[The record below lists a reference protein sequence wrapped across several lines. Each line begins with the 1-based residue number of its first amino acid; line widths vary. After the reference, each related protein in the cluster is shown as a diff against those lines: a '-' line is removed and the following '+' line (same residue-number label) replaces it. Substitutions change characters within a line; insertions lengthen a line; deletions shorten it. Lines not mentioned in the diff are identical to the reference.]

1 VNFKNK
7 SMNNNKEKREI
18 DKTANEVYSF
28 WKKSFVFVK
37 KTKIKT
43 LKSILILAFL
53 AGVSSTLIL
62 TVSTDIHI
70 TSKAAGETASL
81 ILSPSSLDV
90 STDDNFNLNLQINT
104 DSADVVVAR
113 AIVNYDT
120 DNFSLE
126 SYDISSTVFANNA
139 CTSEGKTA
147 CEIIDNNTANGT
159 ISITLA
165 KPTPGVN
172 TSSGLFATLTFK
184 ALQETTDSI
193 TIDFIG
199 AGDYTDSDIILDD
212 GNGTDTLNS
221 VVNSTITITDQSG
234 SSTCESF
241 TYSSWS
247 SCRSNSTQS
256 RTVTSS
262 LPSGCINGDPILSQ
276 SCTYNSGSRGGGGG
290 GRITPVDTTPPTQP
304 NNFNVATEDTQA
316 TLTWTNPTD
325 SDFSKIK
332 ILRKENSTPTSHNDT
347 TAEIVYE
354 GTDTNFIDTNLD
366 SNKKY
371 YYSIFAYDTK
381 LNYSNI
387 LTISTDNNEQNNNQ
401 NQINQNQ
408 TNTNNS
414 ICNGYDLKNLFGINS
429 DMVEC
434 ISQKEAETT
443 NKHNSYVEL
452 NDTTYSIYQKI
463 VDTKAEYSENISQ
476 SNKYSIAMFIH
487 TGTEATKW
495 LGAGE
500 RAGVINSFYSAFN
513 RMPETELD
521 WKDIIKIANGRWP
534 KQTNNKA
541 EENAKIQFKKI
552 YLRDADM
559 NNQNDNAAVTVI
571 AYGLR
576 PANRNFDSEKSGI
589 NIFKGIFDYNP
600 ISAIDWDMV
609 RAISYSGAIR

>member
-1 VNFKNK
+1 
-7 SMNNNKEKREI
+7 MNNNKEKREI
-18 DKTANEVYSF
+18 DKIANEVYSW

-43 LKSILILAFL
+43 WKSILILVFL

-81 ILSPSSLDV
+81 SLSPSSINV
-90 STDDNFNLNLQINT
+90 STNDNFNLNLLIDT
-104 DSADVVVAR
+104 DGVDVVVAR

-120 DNFSLE
+120 NNFSLE
-126 SYDISSTVFANNA
+126 SYDISNTVFANNA
-139 CTSEGKTA
+139 CVSEGKIA
-147 CEIIDNNTANGT
+147 CEIIDNNTASGT

-165 KPTPGVN
+165 KPTPGVS
-172 TSSGLFATLTFK
+172 TSTGLFATLTFK
-184 ALQETTDSI
+184 ALQEATDSI

-212 GNGTDTLNS
+212 GNGTDILNS

-234 SSTCESF
+234 SSICESF

-247 SCRSNSTQS
+247 SCQSNSTQS
-256 RTVTSS
+256 RTVISS
-262 LPSGCINGDPILSQ
+262 LPDGCINGDPVLSQ
-276 SCTYNSGSRGGGGG
+276 SCTYNSGGGGGGGGG
-290 GRITPVDTTPPTQP
+290 GRRMPVDTTPPAQP
-304 NNFNVATEDTQA
+304 DNFDVAIKNTQA

-325 SDFSKIK
+325 SDFFKIK
-332 ILRKENSTPTSHNDT
+332 ILRKENSTPTSYNDT
-347 TAEIVYE
+347 TAEIIYE
-354 GTDTNFIDTNLD
+354 GTDTKFIDANLD

-401 NQINQNQ
+401 NQ
-408 TNTNNS
+408 TNTNNL
-414 ICNGYDLKNLFGINS
+414 ICNGYTLKNLFGTES

-434 ISQKEAETT
+434 ISQREAKIT
-443 NKHNSYVEL
+443 NEYNSYVEL
-452 NDTTYSIYQKI
+452 SDRTYSIYQKI
-463 VDTKAEYSENISQ
+463 VDTKKEYVNNMSQ
-476 SNKYSIAMFIH
+476 NNKYSIAMFIH

-521 WKDIIKIANGRWP
+521 WQDTIKIANGRWP
-534 KQTNNKA
+534 KQTSSKA
-541 EENAKIQFKKI
+541 KENAKVQFKKI

-589 NIFKGIFDYNP
+589 NIFKGIFNYNP